1 MTCAGVRPIC
11 LRGRSSA
18 RAIAGRMARSALA
31 PDTVWLIVT
40 LNVPAPRTQR
50 LDVLAGL
57 AAAGLAAQPSN
68 RF

>member
-1 MTCAGVRPIC
+1 
-11 LRGRSSA
+11 
-18 RAIAGRMARSALA
+18 MARSAMA

-57 AAAGLAAQPSN
+57 ASAGLAAQPSN

>member
-1 MTCAGVRPIC
+1 
-11 LRGRSSA
+11 
-18 RAIAGRMARSALA
+18 MARSAMA